1 MVELVKLMETVD
13 PTIVLKGFVM
23 VISQIKHFVKYMMIA
38 KVRSAIKIY
47 VELVF
52 IVSPMYKLQL

>member
-1 MVELVKLMETVD
+1 MVELVKLMETAD
-13 PTIVLKGFVM
+13 PTIVLKGFAM
-23 VISQIKHFVKYMMIA
+23 VISQTKHFVRYMMIV

-52 IVSPMYKLQL
+52 IVNPMYKLQL

>member
-1 MVELVKLMETVD
+1 MEELVKLMETAD
-13 PTIVLKGFVM
+13 PTIVLKGFAM
-23 VISQIKHFVKYMMIA
+23 VISQTKLFVKYMMIA